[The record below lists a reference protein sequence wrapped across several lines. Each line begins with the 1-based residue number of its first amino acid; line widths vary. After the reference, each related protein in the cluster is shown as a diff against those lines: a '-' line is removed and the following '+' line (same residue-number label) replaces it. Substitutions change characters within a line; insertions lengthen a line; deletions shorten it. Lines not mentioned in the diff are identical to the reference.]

1 MHDIRH
7 LFASNPCIGEIKRA
21 NPYEEGICFY
31 ANGERQKDSLS
42 LDVSGDHAAGKR
54 RILKAGIQAQRSVLV
69 ARHSDSLLDEF
80 IDCIPPAL
88 GGDFRSPAVLVEQA
102 TPSIH
107 TMPAKRCSVISFAR
121 PRSPEHLARVCPS
134 GHQALSSFN
143 AQIVFRR
150 DTLSHRSHQSR
161 TDTTWARRRSNVKR
175 IAPMTATKMV

>member
-80 IDCIPPAL
+80 IDCIP
-88 GGDFRSPAVLVEQA
+88 
-102 TPSIH
+102 
-107 TMPAKRCSVISFAR
+107 
-121 PRSPEHLARVCPS
+121 
-134 GHQALSSFN
+134 
-143 AQIVFRR
+143 
-150 DTLSHRSHQSR
+150 
-161 TDTTWARRRSNVKR
+161 RRSAAILGALRYWSNRQLPQSIPCRQKG
-175 IAPMTATKMV
+175 AP